1 VLIGWIRPVILLPLA
16 VATGFPAPQVELILA
31 HELAHLRR
39 WDPLVNLFQVV
50 LETVHFYHP
59 VVRWISR
66 DVRNER
72 EICCDRLALTLG
84 GGSRREFVAMLA
96 ELGELRMQR
105 ETLLLAVGGGMLLD
119 RVQQMMIP
127 PAQHV
132 SQARKSGHA
141 VATLF
146 SAILVAATLQLQWT
160 QAQLRL
166 GMEASTKQWRE
177 LVTGVRLP
185 SVAAVAVAHIADLAP
200 LRLGSIHLL
209 SVPLAASVLPPVS
222 SLGAVALPHTSS
234 WQVSDLKPGRPSSL
248 VLDVDRALPAS
259 AAALPAPVPIHV
271 RQPVY
276 PMDALRRGIEGQVV
290 VEFSLTGDG
299 EVTDLRMISATPA
312 GIFDQ
317 AALDAMRGWRY
328 DLTRASSGGRRY
340 RQTMAFTLNAA
351 HAGAIAGRN
360 IHARANC
367 QIATGTRICRWPDHA
382 GSQTGTSAVRGR
394 SSSW

>member
-1 VLIGWIRPVILLPLA
+1 MLIGWIRPVILLPLA

-105 ETLLLAVGGGMLLD
+105 ETLLLAVGGGVLLD

-185 SVAAVAVAHIADLAP
+185 SVAAVAVAH
-200 LRLGSIHLL
+200 
-209 SVPLAASVLPPVS
+209 
-222 SLGAVALPHTSS
+222 
-234 WQVSDLKPGRPSSL
+234 
-248 VLDVDRALPAS
+248 
-259 AAALPAPVPIHV
+259 
-271 RQPVY
+271 
-276 PMDALRRGIEGQVV
+276 
-290 VEFSLTGDG
+290 
-299 EVTDLRMISATPA
+299 
-312 GIFDQ
+312 
-317 AALDAMRGWRY
+317 
-328 DLTRASSGGRRY
+328 TR
-340 RQTMAFTLNAA
+340 
-351 HAGAIAGRN
+351 
-360 IHARANC
+360 
-367 QIATGTRICRWPDHA
+367 
-382 GSQTGTSAVRGR
+382 
-394 SSSW
+394 